1 MIWEKRL
8 VWGFKVIL
16 IGLLPLI
23 FGWMTQYFSGQAYV
37 RSLPIA
43 IVNQD
48 NGAKYGQENY
58 NIGATIIR
66 KIRTN
71 ETIDW
76 RIVTK
81 KSAQQGLANGDYVGV
96 VTLPK
101 NLSAQM
107 VQNLTQTGVKPLAIT
122 YQVRPETLT
131 VGRLLTYNVAQGL
144 EKRIRSAVRQ
154 KALAAAETMLTSK
167 VGQYDTATQA
177 GTQLAAGAQT
187 LQTGIQRYTAGTSQ
201 LAAGIQSLHQQ
212 LADLPSG
219 LAQLSAGA
227 SALQTGID
235 AYTRQV
241 DDAATDVS
249 TAAAA
254 LPVAQLTQL
263 RSFLQNTDTQVAL
276 QSVAASA
283 PQYADLIQMLLTQ
296 PDVFAQVEK
305 LAGQATRLQKASQQ
319 LRDGSATLT
328 AGVAQLQTQG
338 NKLTNGVAALNDGA
352 QKLTQYNQILNSGA
366 AKFAAGTQTF
376 ADRLGAVNP
385 KATTANISQ
394 LKQALALPLRLQEV
408 QPVQSLWFVVLA
420 VSLAGYWLAWVLS
433 ELAGKYLSRAQKIVM
448 VGIGLFVVTALILPF
463 ALLGEWVLVGAQLL
477 MLLLL
482 VGVFAGLRRLT
493 GFWTFGIV
501 LMLFIVSLLA
511 YSWVGHAP
519 WSPLTQWLNWQNQAP
534 QHDLNGMFVLVM
546 LLVLL
551 GSGYFYAKKAS
562 R

>member
-23 FGWMTQYFSGQAYV
+23 FGWMTQYFSGQSYV

-48 NGAKYGQENY
+48 KGAKYGQENY
-58 NIGATIIR
+58 NIGTTIIR

-76 RIVTK
+76 YIVTK

-167 VGQYDTATQA
+167 VGQYDTATQV
-177 GTQLAAGAQT
+177 GTQLAASAQT
-187 LQTGIQRYTAGTSQ
+187 LQNGIQRYTAGTSQ

-212 LADLPSG
+212 LTDLPSG

-254 LPVAQLTQL
+254 LPVAQLAQL
-263 RSFLQNTDTQVAL
+263 RSFLQNADTQVAL

-283 PQYADLIQMLLTQ
+283 PQYAGLIQMLLTQ

-305 LAGQATRLQKASQQ
+305 IAGQVTRLQKASQQ

-328 AGVAQLQTQG
+328 AGVAQLQKQG
-338 NKLTNGVAALNDGA
+338 NKLTNGVAALNNGA
-352 QKLTQYNQILNSGA
+352 QKLTQYNQALNGGA

-420 VSLAGYWLAWVLS
+420 VSLAGYWLAWVIS
-433 ELAGKYLSRAQKIVM
+433 ELAGKYLSRTQKVVM
-448 VGIGLFVVTALILPF
+448 AGVVLFAVTVLVLPF

-493 GFWTFGIV
+493 GFWTFDIV

-534 QHDLNGMFVLVM
+534 RHDLNGVFVLVV
-546 LLVLL
+546 LLVLV
-551 GSGYFYAKKAS
+551 GSGYVYAKKAS